1 MSRYLPVLLISVC
14 LCGHLVSAQV
24 TTGTI
29 SGVVQD
35 SSGAVIPGVSV
46 TVKNLDTGIARTLT
60 TDEGGRYIAPDLS
73 LGNYE
78 VAAQLPGF
86 QTEVRSGITLTVGR
100 AAVVNFALKVG
111 QISDKV
117 TITGEA
123 PLVESTTA
131 TLSSLV
137 DERTIRDLPLNGR
150 SYDKLALLQPGT
162 VIMGA
167 GQSGPAFDYGTGQR
181 FSVTGSRPYANSFM
195 LDGTDINDHANA
207 TPGGA
212 AGTNLGVDGIRE
224 FQIVTNVSS
233 AEYGR
238 STGGVISGVTRSGT
252 NNVHGSIFEFLRNS
266 ALDSPGY
273 FDHGVVP
280 PFRRN
285 QFGGALGGP
294 IQKDKTFFFGT
305 YEGLRQSLGTT
316 RFGTVPTALARQG
329 ILPNQTIQVADSVKP
344 YLALYPLPNG
354 LDYGDGT
361 GQWVAA
367 PSVVSNENYFMTR
380 IDRQISDKMSIF
392 GRYSYDND
400 TRVIPYFGNLP
411 VFDEH
416 DVARRQYSTVQV
428 SNIIRPNLVN
438 SLRLAY
444 NRTYQL
450 FDDLPSKPLDP
461 ALSFVPG
468 QQMGTIQIGVSTGG
482 GARALSSLG
491 VDAGAP
497 RDYKYNMI
505 QVGDDLTFNTGKHT
519 LKMGTDVRRLR
530 DNAITD
536 SNGRGTYTFDD
547 FASVLR
553 GIPSSDTGFQAPKL
567 GSSSYRG
574 FRETLVG
581 TYMQDDFKVTQRLT
595 VNLGLRWE
603 VMRDPREVNGKMARL
618 LTPLD
623 SQLTLTDRYFSV
635 GKKDFQPRVGF
646 AWQLNGSGTTVLRA
660 GFGILHDHIM
670 PNAYV
675 GFASNNPPFFVSQTV
690 NGTPSNPVKFPNAY
704 TQLSLNAPPRA
715 TYLPAAVKEPV
726 KNSYSLSLQ
735 HQVMRD
741 TVVEV
746 AYIGSESHHLE
757 TSGELNSPVPTF
769 VNGQPTFPAT
779 GVVQNLRAN
788 QNFASIQSYWFG
800 SNGNYNALQVTF
812 KRRSSNGLQYQA
824 FYTYSR
830 SMDEKSIISGGENHL
845 EGVTTLDYL
854 NLRRDYARSSY
865 DARNNFV
872 ATATYPF
879 PFRFQQK
886 AIGMI
891 LGGWTANGITT
902 LRAGAP
908 FTPIVS
914 TNRSRNG
921 DRWSPDRPNLNPGFS
936 NDPTH
941 GVTAGCAGVAAGQ
954 QLGTPQLFYD
964 PCAFSLPAPGTYGNL
979 GRNTITGPGLT
990 NVDFSLEKVFKPRE
1004 PVSVQ
1009 FRTEVFNI
1017 LNNSNFSVPGYAL
1030 FQSNGDRIGSSAHIT
1045 ALTTQPR
1052 QIQFALKVL
1061 F

>member
-1 MSRYLPVLLISVC
+1 MSRYLPVLLMGMI
-14 LCGHLVSAQV
+14 LAGGHLVSAQV
-24 TTGTI
+24 TTATI

-35 SSGAVIPGVSV
+35 SSGAVIPGVSIA
-46 TVKNLDTGIARTLT
+46 VKNIDTGVSRTIT
-60 TDEGGRYIAPDLS
+60 TDEGGRYVVPDLS

-78 VAAQLPGF
+78 VEAQLPGF

-100 AAVVNFALKVG
+100 SAVVNFGLKVG
-111 QISDKV
+111 QLSDKV

-123 PLVESTTA
+123 PLVELNTA

-167 GQSGPAFDYGTGQR
+167 GQAAAFDYGTGQR

-224 FQIVTNVSS
+224 FQIITNQSS

-238 STGGVISGVTRSGT
+238 STGGVISAVTRSGT
-252 NNVHGSIFEFLRNS
+252 NNLHGSAFEFIRNS

-273 FDHGVVP
+273 FDRGVVP

-329 ILPNQTIQVADSVKP
+329 ILPNQTVQVASSVKP

-354 LDYGDGT
+354 QDYGDGT
-361 GQWVAA
+361 AAWIAA
-367 PSVVSNENYFMTR
+367 PSVVSNEDYFMMR

-392 GRYSYDND
+392 GRYSYDAD

-416 DVARRQYSTVQV
+416 DIARRQYSTFQV
-428 SNIIRPNLVN
+428 SNILRPNLVN
-438 SLRLAY
+438 SLRFAY

-450 FDDLPSKPLDP
+450 FDDLPTKPLAPD
-461 ALSFVPG
+461 LSFIPG
-468 QQMGTIQIGVSTGG
+468 KQFGTIQIGVNTGG
-482 GARALSSLG
+482 GARPLSSLG

-519 LKMGTDVRRLR
+519 LKMGTDIRRLR

-547 FASVLR
+547 FVSFLR
-553 GIPSSDTGFQAPKL
+553 GIPSADTGFQAPRL

-574 FRETLVG
+574 FRETIAG

-595 VNLGLRWE
+595 LNLGLRWE
-603 VMRDPREVNGKMARL
+603 VMRDPREVNGKMSRL
-618 LTPLD
+618 LSPLD
-623 SQLTLTDRYFSV
+623 SQLMLTDRYFSV
-635 GKKDFQPRVGF
+635 GKKDFQPRVGL

-675 GFASNNPPFFVSQTV
+675 GFASNNPPFYLSQTV
-690 NGTPSNPVKFPNAY
+690 I
-704 TQLSLNAPPRA
+704 
-715 TYLPAAVKEPV
+715 
-726 KNSYSLSLQ
+726 SLQ
-735 HQVMRD
+735 RQVMKD

-746 AYIGSESHHLE
+746 AYLGSESHHLE
-757 TSGELNSPVPTF
+757 TSGELNTPVPIL
-769 VNGQPTFPAT
+769 VNGQHAFPAT

-800 SNGNYNALQVTF
+800 SNANYNALQVTF
-812 KRRSSNGLQYQA
+812 KRRSSSGLQYQA

-830 SMDEKSIISGGENHL
+830 SMDEKSLISGGESHL

-854 NLRRDYARSSY
+854 DLRRDYARSSY
-865 DARNNFV
+865 DARQSFV

-886 AIGMI
+886 ALELI
-891 LGGWTANGITT
+891 LAGWTANGITT

-908 FTPIVS
+908 FTPTVGF
-914 TNRSRNG
+914 NRSRNG

-936 NDPTH
+936 SDPTH
-941 GVTAGCAGVAAGQ
+941 GVTAGCAGVPAGQ
-954 QLGTPQLFYD
+954 TLGTPQLFYD

-979 GRNTITGPGLT
+979 GRNTVTGPGLT
-990 NVDFSLEKVFKPRE
+990 NVDVSLEKTFKPRE
-1004 PVSVQ
+1004 PMSVQ

-1017 LNNSNFSVPGYAL
+1017 LNNSNFSIPGYAL
-1030 FQSNGDRIGSSAHIT
+1030 FQGNGDRIGSAGHIT

-1052 QIQFALKVL
+1052 LIQFALKIL